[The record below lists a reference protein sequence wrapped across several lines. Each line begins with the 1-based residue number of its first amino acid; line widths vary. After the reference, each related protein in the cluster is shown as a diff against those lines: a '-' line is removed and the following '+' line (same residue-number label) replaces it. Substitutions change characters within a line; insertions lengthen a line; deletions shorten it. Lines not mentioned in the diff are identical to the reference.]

1 MSNLLKF
8 NFRKLRKQE
17 TFYIFLGVIIGM
29 ALLTAI
35 MIKVMISMGAG
46 NGSTAAQIQMYK
58 NITAFDFAL
67 SSLDGSSFVTLVG
80 IIIALAVCDDFEQRT
95 IKTIFARGYSRTH
108 VYFSKL
114 AAMFVATT
122 IAFIITVL
130 SGFVIG
136 LVFFGTGSADINFGK
151 MLALLGIQ
159 YIAALANAAF
169 IFMLSFLFKRSG
181 ISITVAIIA
190 PIVMSLLL
198 QLGDALLKSDDIKLT
213 DFWVS
218 SCLAALSNMAITT
231 GKMITLLLISI
242 AYGICFVSVG
252 AALSK
257 NTEV

>member
-1 MSNLLKF
+1 MNNLLKF
-8 NFRKLRKQE
+8 NFRKLRMQK

-29 ALLTAI
+29 TLLTAV
-35 MIKVMISMGAG
+35 MVKVLISMGSTA
-46 NGSTAAQIQMYK
+46 STAAQLQQY
-58 NITAFDFAL
+58 NSITGFDFGLAAV
-67 SSLDGSSFVTLVG
+67 DGSSFVTLVG

-95 IKTIFARGYSRTH
+95 IKTIFARGYSRTQY
-108 VYFSKL
+108 YFSKL
-114 AAMFVATT
+114 AAMFAATT
-122 IAFIITVL
+122 IAFIVTVL

-136 LVFFGTGSADINFGK
+136 LVFFGTGSADINVEK

-198 QLGDALLKSDDIKLT
+198 QLGDALLKSDDVKLT

-218 SCLAALSNMAITT
+218 SCLAALSNMAIST
-231 GKMITLLLISI
+231 GKMITLLLISL
-242 AYGICFVSVG
+242 AYGICFVTVG

-257 NTEV
+257 KTEV